1 MQGHNRPTIGVLAGW
16 QAYVGRLHSFLGPL
30 LRGVR
35 SAAYDLECNL
45 LLSCGVGPPIHDSSD
60 YRPAWPIP
68 SADVDFVPVGPWN
81 ADGLIAVTP
90 LLATKS
96 RFMQQL
102 ITEGYPVVF
111 AGAGESG
118 PAVVVDNEG
127 GVHQAI
133 EHLVEH
139 GHRSIAFIA
148 AGEYEDDAIIDD
160 STYRRRA
167 YWSAVQEYGLDA
179 DRDLIVCGYNS
190 VSGGRRAVQQLLD
203 SKIRF
208 TAVVASNDDSAI
220 GALAGLRD
228 AGLLVPQDVAVIGFD
243 DRLEAAAQIP
253 PLATVHHPTSE
264 LGYQALVLLLEYIEG
279 RAAGIQTVRVP
290 TRLVARESCG
300 CLPGAPTRIALAST
314 ASEPEPGGQTQHNEK
329 VGFQVARAIAEVM
342 CAEMQRMSP
351 EEIRRSCQRL
361 VEALIS
367 SLEQDDS
374 MIFLLAIQQILQ
386 RVMTWGDDLYAWQAV
401 VSILRDYAPALMELT
416 PHSITRQQVEDMLDQ
431 ARIAINE
438 TTRGQYARYLIRQ
451 AEVANQV
458 GQMTGRF
465 LASRDEAEIYQVLAE
480 NLPDIGIQH
489 AAVAFFE
496 RREEDPVAWSVLQ
509 WPHKLNANQ
518 QRFPSR
524 QFPPP
529 GLYHEDKPFRL
540 ALLPL
545 QVQDDLSGFVALDAG
560 NLEPSASI
568 VQQLGAALRGVRL
581 YREAVEANRLKSRFL
596 SMVSHELRTPL
607 NLIIGMSDLLL
618 REAGQVGP
626 AECQVKRKDVE
637 RIYLSAH
644 HLDGLIRD
652 VLDLARSE
660 VGQLKLVCEPLDPAE
675 ELQAVVAIGEQLAHD
690 KGLTWQVEISDELPR
705 VWGDR
710 TRLRQVALNLIN
722 NAVKFTVYG
731 EITLTATAEDDGV
744 MVAVRD
750 TGLGIPLEEQQVI
763 FDEFRQSERTTARG
777 YGGLGLG
784 LAICKRLV
792 EMHGGKIGVLSM
804 GYEGSG
810 STFYFTLPA
819 MERRASFDDTR
830 VSLAQA
836 RQMLLL
842 VKDLEGGE
850 LLKDRLAEQGFE
862 VALHRVKEASDWLA
876 WLLAGPPEA
885 VVLDLGLAS
894 ECGWEILKVLKGSP
908 ATRDV
913 PVLFFSVAGEDR
925 GSVLEIDYLTKPV
938 GTEQLREALLSRGL
952 LDRDGDAGDDSTIL
966 IADDE
971 PGVLEMHARIVE
983 TQLPDCRVLKAR
995 DGRQTLNVIRQERPD
1010 LVLLDLMM
1018 PELDGFE
1025 VLEAM
1030 QEETDNR
1037 NIPVVVLTGQ
1047 VLTEKDM
1054 ARLNRGV
1061 ASVLGKGLFTVEETL
1076 EHVEAA
1082 LGRRKKLGAEPQRV
1096 VRKAL
1101 AFLHEHYAEPI
1112 SRGDVAAYVGLSESH
1127 LTRCFRQEMGV
1138 TPITY
1143 LNRYRVRQA
1152 KALLEAGAQSVTG
1165 IAMEVGFSDSHY
1177 FARVFRREV
1186 GLSPSAY
1193 QRGER

>member
-35 SAAYDLECNL
+35 SAAHDSDCNL

-60 YRPAWPIP
+60 YHPAWPIF

-90 LLATKS
+90 LLAAKS
-96 RFMQQL
+96 CFMQQL

-133 EHLVEH
+133 EHLIEH

-148 AGEYEDDAIIDD
+148 AGEYEDSTTIDD
-160 STYRRRA
+160 STHRRRA

-220 GALAGLRD
+220 GAMAGLRD

-253 PLATVHHPTSE
+253 PLATVHHPTSD

-279 RAAGIQTVRVP
+279 RAAGTQTVRVP

-300 CLPGAPTRIALAST
+300 CLPGVPTRIALAST
-314 ASEPEPGGQTQHNEK
+314 ASEPGGQTQHNEK

-351 EEIRRSCQRL
+351 EEICRSCQRL
-361 VEALIS
+361 VDALIS

-401 VSILRDYAPALMELT
+401 VSILRDHAPALMELT

-458 GQMTGRF
+458 GQMTGQF
-465 LASRDEAEIYQVLAE
+465 LAARDEAEIFQVLAE

-509 WPHKLNANQ
+509 WPHKLNADQ

-529 GLYHEDKPFRL
+529 GLYPEDEPFRL

-560 NLEPSASI
+560 NLEPCASI
-568 VQQLGAALRGVRL
+568 VQQLGTALRGVRL

-660 VGQLKLVCEPLDPAE
+660 VGQLKLVCEPLDLAE

-705 VWGDR
+705 VW
-710 TRLRQVALNLIN
+710 VFLIN
-722 NAVKFTVYG
+722 
-731 EITLTATAEDDGV
+731 
-744 MVAVRD
+744 
-750 TGLGIPLEEQQVI
+750 
-763 FDEFRQSERTTARG
+763 
-777 YGGLGLG
+777 
-784 LAICKRLV
+784 
-792 EMHGGKIGVLSM
+792 
-804 GYEGSG
+804 
-810 STFYFTLPA
+810 
-819 MERRASFDDTR
+819 
-830 VSLAQA
+830 
-836 RQMLLL
+836 
-842 VKDLEGGE
+842 
-850 LLKDRLAEQGFE
+850 
-862 VALHRVKEASDWLA
+862 
-876 WLLAGPPEA
+876 
-885 VVLDLGLAS
+885 
-894 ECGWEILKVLKGSP
+894 
-908 ATRDV
+908 
-913 PVLFFSVAGEDR
+913 
-925 GSVLEIDYLTKPV
+925 
-938 GTEQLREALLSRGL
+938 
-952 LDRDGDAGDDSTIL
+952 
-966 IADDE
+966 
-971 PGVLEMHARIVE
+971 
-983 TQLPDCRVLKAR
+983 
-995 DGRQTLNVIRQERPD
+995 
-1010 LVLLDLMM
+1010 
-1018 PELDGFE
+1018 
-1025 VLEAM
+1025 
-1030 QEETDNR
+1030 
-1037 NIPVVVLTGQ
+1037 
-1047 VLTEKDM
+1047 
-1054 ARLNRGV
+1054 
-1061 ASVLGKGLFTVEETL
+1061 
-1076 EHVEAA
+1076 
-1082 LGRRKKLGAEPQRV
+1082 
-1096 VRKAL
+1096 
-1101 AFLHEHYAEPI
+1101 
-1112 SRGDVAAYVGLSESH
+1112 
-1127 LTRCFRQEMGV
+1127 
-1138 TPITY
+1138 
-1143 LNRYRVRQA
+1143 
-1152 KALLEAGAQSVTG
+1152 
-1165 IAMEVGFSDSHY
+1165 
-1177 FARVFRREV
+1177 
-1186 GLSPSAY
+1186 
-1193 QRGER
+1193 